1 LTAVHIGSSQWYN
14 VGDILKFNCVN
25 DNPTKPIY
33 ELKGALKIECQKSG
47 KWNSKTPRCV
57 GESCMAIYINIV
69 LIEACSL
76 QINRFM
82 NLLANME
89 FEYW

>member
-1 LTAVHIGSSQWYN
+1 
-14 VGDILKFNCVN
+14 
-25 DNPTKPIY
+25 
-33 ELKGALKIECQKSG
+33 
-47 KWNSKTPRCV
+47 
-57 GESCMAIYINIV
+57 V

-89 FEYW
+89 FEYWWIFTNFHRVWGE